1 MINFHPDNAL
11 LAAYAAD
18 TLPLTM
24 TLAVAIHVEF
34 CPACAQRVAE
44 LERKLAE
51 KILLA
56 APVSPADALQINHTL
71 SYILQ
76 QPESPALQPM
86 TEPTIEIQGQ
96 VFWLPRALRH
106 LARQNWQQM
115 GNIGRSRL
123 LLDEQSTGRASLM
136 YLSAGAA
143 VPRHV
148 HKGMELTLP
157 ISGAFRDEL
166 GEYIPGDFILR
177 DSQVTHQPQ
186 SKEGCLC
193 FALLDAPVQFTQ
205 GLPRLLNNFGELLY

>member
-18 TLPLTM
+18 TLPLSM

-34 CPACAQRVAE
+34 CPACAQRVADF
-44 LERKLAE
+44 ERRLAE
-51 KILLA
+51 NVLIAEPVMPSDEPSFDDMLSFILA
-56 APVSPADALQINHTL
+56 
-71 SYILQ
+71 
-76 QPESPALQPM
+76 QPEEPVQRLE
-86 TEPTIEIQGQ
+86 TEPAIEINGQ
-96 VFWLPRALRH
+96 SFWLPRALRH
-106 LARQNWQQM
+106 IGRQNWQQM

-123 LLDEQSTGRASLM
+123 LLDEASSGRASLM
-136 YLSAGAA
+136 YLAAGAS
-143 VPRHV
+143 VPQHT

-177 DSQVTHQPQ
+177 DSHVAHQPR

-193 FALLDAPVQFTQ
+193 FALLDAPVRFTQ

>member
-18 TLPLTM
+18 TLPLSM

-34 CPACAQRVAE
+34 CPACAQRVADF
-44 LERKLAE
+44 ERRLAE
-51 KILLA
+51 SVLITGAADLSGEPAFDDMLSFILA
-56 APVSPADALQINHTL
+56 
-71 SYILQ
+71 
-76 QPESPALQPM
+76 QPEEPVQRAVAEPA
-86 TEPTIEIQGQ
+86 IEINGQ
-96 VFWLPRALRH
+96 SFWLPRALRH
-106 LARQNWQQM
+106 IGRQNWQQM

-123 LLDEQSTGRASLM
+123 LLDEVSSGRASLM
-136 YLSAGAA
+136 YLAAGAS
-143 VPRHV
+143 VPQHT

-177 DSQVTHQPQ
+177 DSQVAHQPR

>member
-18 TLPLTM
+18 TLPLSM

-34 CPACAQRVAE
+34 CPACAQRVADF
-44 LERKLAE
+44 ERRLAE
-51 KILLA
+51 SVLIA
-56 APVSPADALQINHTL
+56 EPADAPAEPAFDDML
-71 SYILQ
+71 SFILA
-76 QPESPALQPM
+76 QPAEPLALPAA
-86 TEPTIEIQGQ
+86 EPAIEINGQ
-96 VFWLPRALRH
+96 CFWLPRALRH
-106 LARQNWQQM
+106 IGRQNWQQM
-115 GNIGRSRL
+115 GDIGRSRL
-123 LLDEQSTGRASLM
+123 LLDEASSGRASLM
-136 YLSAGAA
+136 FLSAGAS
-143 VPRHV
+143 VPQHT

-177 DSQVTHQPQ
+177 DSRIAHQPR

-205 GLPRLLNNFGELLY
+205 GLPRLLNNFGDLLY